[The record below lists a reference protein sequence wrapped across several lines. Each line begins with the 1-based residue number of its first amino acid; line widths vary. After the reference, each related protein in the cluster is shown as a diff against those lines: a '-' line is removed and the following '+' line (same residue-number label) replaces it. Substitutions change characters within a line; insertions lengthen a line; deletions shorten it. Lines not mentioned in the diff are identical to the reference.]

1 MIYQTI
7 NNASQFRDAFHQAG
21 RGNQFS
27 YEALGLIFDYLED
40 CGSDVELDVIA
51 ICCEFVEED
60 WKDIVSYYSIRGFDA
75 CEDEDSKISAVI
87 KHLQDNTAF
96 VGETSSGTFV
106 YVQF

>member
-7 NNASQFRDAFHQAG
+7 DNASQFRDAFHQAG

-40 CGSDVELDVIA
+40 CGSDVDLDVVA
-51 ICCEFVEED
+51 ICCEFAEGHYSDIAEENSI
-60 WKDIVSYYSIRGFDA
+60 DIQDM
-75 CEDEDSKISAVI
+75 DESEARSVVI
-87 KHLQDNTAF
+87 EYLQDNTSF
-96 VGETSSGTFV
+96 VGETSDCCNFV